1 MKSDGGR
8 CLQKRGVMSR
18 KSKALE
24 FASDVYDIQVTGRH
38 VSVTQSMKD
47 YALEKASK
55 LDKFSDRIIDANI
68 IMDIQ
73 KLDHKVEIILKVN
86 NFRIVSSASTTDM
99 YASID
104 LAMEKMER
112 QLLKYKEK
120 LNNHQTKGVPEIDM
134 TVNVIRPHQ
143 SDEVE
148 DVNLE
153 IEEENTKRLVKS
165 YSPHQ
170 LVAKEKMPLK
180 VLNLDEAIMKM
191 ELSQDIFLIFKCEED
206 KTIKVMYRRKD
217 GNFGLIEPR

>member
-1 MKSDGGR
+1 MRNDSGR

-38 VSVTQSMKD
+38 VSVTQAMKD
-47 YALEKASK
+47 YALEKVSK
-55 LDKFSDRIIDANI
+55 LDKFSDRIIEANV

-86 NFRIVSSASTTDM
+86 NFRIVSNASTTDM

-104 LAMEKMER
+104 IAVDKMER

-134 TVNVIRPHQ
+134 TVNVIRPHL
-143 SDEVE
+143 SDEVDE
-148 DVNLE
+148 VNHE
-153 IEEENTKRLVKS
+153 IDEENTKRMVKS
-165 YSPHQ
+165 YAPHQ
-170 LVAKEKMPLK
+170 LVAKETMPLK
-180 VLNLDEAIMKM
+180 VLNLDEAIMKL
-191 ELSQDIFLIFKCEED
+191 ELSQEVFLIFLCEED
-206 KTIKVMYRRKD
+206 KELKVMYRRKD
-217 GNFGLIEPR
+217 GNYGLIEPK